1 MRIIGWIGSSVTVVA
16 LLAPI
21 GVRAEE
27 KPVTGGTVAKE
38 AREAVE
44 ATTQYTAQQKEAFQR
59 KAQEELDAVQKQ
71 IAALQAKT
79 TQASESVRMELKQSI
94 QELEAKKAAT
104 RKQLEE
110 LQAATGS
117 KWNDMKNHVHSAIED
132 LKQSYQKMRSNLP

>member
-1 MRIIGWIGSSVTVVA
+1 MQILNWIGSGVLAVV
-16 LLAPI
+16 LVAPF
-21 GVRAEE
+21 RAQAEE

-44 ATTQYTAQQKEAFQR
+44 ATAQYTAQQKEAFQR
-59 KAQEELDAVQKQ
+59 KAQEELDVVQKQ
-71 IAALQAKT
+71 IAALQART
-79 TQASESVRMELKQSI
+79 AQASESVRMELKQSI
-94 QELEAKKAAT
+94 HELEAKKAAT

-117 KWNDMKNHVHSAIED
+117 KWSDMKNHVHSAIED

>member
-1 MRIIGWIGSSVTVVA
+1 
-16 LLAPI
+16 
-21 GVRAEE
+21 
-27 KPVTGGTVAKE
+27 
-38 AREAVE
+38 VE